1 MITAVEVT
9 RLKRFHHERFE
20 LDEVTLLAGPNNAGK
35 STVLQAL
42 ALWRFAL
49 TFWNQ
54 RRAGTGARE
63 RTGVVL
69 TRQQLPA
76 LPLREMS
83 LLWEDR
89 HIGRSQDTQIELRVH
104 GDDDGGWECGI
115 ELQYANPESVYVRPL
130 GARKDVDL
138 SDFPPTAAATVQT
151 VHVPALSGIS
161 PDEPRYDRAYQDLL
175 IGSGNAGQVL
185 RNLLLEVAA
194 VPAAWEE
201 LVGAVDRL
209 FRVELL
215 APQSQ
220 GLPYIVAEY
229 RTGPGR
235 KELDLANAGSG
246 FLQVLLL
253 LAFMYGRQGA
263 VLLLDEP
270 DAHLHV
276 ILQKEVFDLLR
287 GVAGRR
293 RAQLVIATHSEVLL
307 DESEPQQVISFVTSE
322 PRRLSH
328 RTERDQLRES
338 MKRISTTDLLA
349 VRETGSILYL
359 EDRSDERILSAF
371 AEVLAHPARR
381 VLRRPYTWPL
391 KGNDLR
397 RAREHF
403 FALRGVEGAV
413 RGLVLLD
420 GDARGHAEQ
429 EGPPRVLHW
438 RRYEVEN
445 YLLVPRAI
453 AEVASWGSANL
464 FSEASEQA
472 VLRAFHREV
481 PEGTDLFSSVAGL
494 SRLKASTE
502 FLPTLLEA
510 AGRPLPKPD
519 LFLIAQALRPEEVHP
534 EVIEKLDAIAAL
546 AGPDA

>member
-69 TRQQLPA
+69 TRQQLTA

-175 IGSGNAGQVL
+175 IGSGNAGQ
-185 RNLLLEVAA
+185 
-194 VPAAWEE
+194 
-201 LVGAVDRL
+201 
-209 FRVELL
+209 
-215 APQSQ
+215 
-220 GLPYIVAEY
+220 AEY

>member
-20 LDEVTLLAGPNNAGK
+20 LDEVTLLAGPNNAGE
-35 STVLQAL
+35 STVVQAL

-69 TRQQLPA
+69 TRQQLTA

-115 ELQYANPESVYVRPL
+115 ELQYANPESAYVRPL

-151 VHVPALSGIS
+151 VHVPALAGIS

-194 VPAAWEE
+194 MPAAWKE

-235 KELDLANAGSG
+235 KELDLANA
-246 FLQVLLL
+246 
-253 LAFMYGRQGA
+253 
-263 VLLLDEP
+263 
-270 DAHLHV
+270 
-276 ILQKEVFDLLR
+276 
-287 GVAGRR
+287 
-293 RAQLVIATHSEVLL
+293 
-307 DESEPQQVISFVTSE
+307 
-322 PRRLSH
+322 
-328 RTERDQLRES
+328 
-338 MKRISTTDLLA
+338 
-349 VRETGSILYL
+349 
-359 EDRSDERILSAF
+359 
-371 AEVLAHPARR
+371 
-381 VLRRPYTWPL
+381 
-391 KGNDLR
+391 
-397 RAREHF
+397 
-403 FALRGVEGAV
+403 
-413 RGLVLLD
+413 
-420 GDARGHAEQ
+420 
-429 EGPPRVLHW
+429 
-438 RRYEVEN
+438 
-445 YLLVPRAI
+445 
-453 AEVASWGSANL
+453 
-464 FSEASEQA
+464 
-472 VLRAFHREV
+472 
-481 PEGTDLFSSVAGL
+481 DLFSSVAGL